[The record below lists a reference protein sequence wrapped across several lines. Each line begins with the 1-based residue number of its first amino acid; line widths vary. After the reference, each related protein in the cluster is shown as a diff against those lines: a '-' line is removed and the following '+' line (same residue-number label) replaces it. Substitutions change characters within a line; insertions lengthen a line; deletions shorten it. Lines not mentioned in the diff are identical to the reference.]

1 MPTKKSEPSV
11 SVNSGFVIKIVLL
24 LAVVGGVLAL
34 YFGPYTAYKTWEDL
48 SGDAHTEVENVV
60 QRGLAAHVSQTSGP
74 FNPALKFAPPS
85 VHKLG
90 FFVNYMVMT
99 LEDEIQ
105 FRGVSSQGNFSG
117 TYNRHTGEVDCT
129 ADVGAYVVPGLE
141 EAKESDE
148 KIKIT
153 GMYKA
158 GKLECKVNGKPAVIR
173 EAPKRDAGEEP
184 GRPKADKALDGFTK
198 PAI

>member
-1 MPTKKSEPSV
+1 MAQRKSEPSV
-11 SVNSGFVIKIVLL
+11 SVNSGFIVKLVLL
-24 LAVVGGVLAL
+24 LVVVGGVAAL
-34 YFGPYTAYKTWEDL
+34 YFGPVTAYNSWE
-48 SGDAHTEVENVV
+48 GQKEDAHTAVENVV
-60 QRGLAAHVSQTSGP
+60 QRGLAAHVSQSLGG
-74 FNPALKFAPPS
+74 FDPARKVAPPS
-85 VHKLG
+85 VHRIG
-90 FFVNYMVMT
+90 FFVDYMTMN
-99 LEDEIQ
+99 LADEIE

-117 TYNRHTGEVDCT
+117 TFNRHTGEIACT

-153 GMYKA
+153 GTYNG

-173 EAPKRDAGEEP
+173 EAPKRDAGDSP
-184 GRPKADKALDGFTK
+184 RNRDDKALDGFTK